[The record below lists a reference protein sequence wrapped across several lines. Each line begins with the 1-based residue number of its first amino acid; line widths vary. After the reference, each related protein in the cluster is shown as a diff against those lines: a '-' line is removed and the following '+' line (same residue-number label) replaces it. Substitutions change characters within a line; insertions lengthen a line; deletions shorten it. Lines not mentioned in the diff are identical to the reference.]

1 MTQPSKKTMIIQDGI
16 EEVLRTGN
24 FVAFAVETSQAT
36 IEIKRVNAVQL
47 KQRDAILLAK
57 VLIDQ
62 ASEFLA
68 AATGKPLEFTLGG

>member
-1 MTQPSKKTMIIQDGI
+1 MTQPSKKTLIIQEGV
-16 EEVLRTGN
+16 EEVMRTGN
-24 FVAFAVETSQAT
+24 FVAFAVERTEAT
-36 IEIKRVNAVQL
+36 IEIKRINAVSL
-47 KQRDAILLAK
+47 KQKDAVLLAK